1 MQALPHFYSVTAAAA
16 ADGDITLQAA
26 GIPALRS
33 SSPAEFGGPGD
44 HWSPETLLV
53 AAVGDCLILS
63 FRDVARASQLPWID
77 LTCEATGRLDR
88 VERTTQFTAFD
99 LAVTLK
105 VPPGTNQESA
115 RRALE
120 KAERACLIGN
130 SLKAP
135 VHLRVAV
142 EEALH
147 AAASS

>member
-1 MQALPHFYSVTAAAA
+1 MQGLPHYYSVTAAAA

-33 SSPAEFGGPGD
+33 SSPAEFDGPGD
-44 HWSPETLLV
+44 RWSPETLLV
-53 AAVGDCLILS
+53 AAVGDCLILT
-63 FRDVARASQLPWID
+63 FKAVARASQLNWID
-77 LTCEATGRLDR
+77 LTCEATGTLDR
-88 VERTTQFTAFD
+88 VERATQFTSFD

-105 VPPGTNQESA
+105 VPPGTNRDSA

-120 KAERACLIGN
+120 KAERGCLIAN
-130 SLKAP
+130 PLKAP

-147 AAASS
+147 AAAI